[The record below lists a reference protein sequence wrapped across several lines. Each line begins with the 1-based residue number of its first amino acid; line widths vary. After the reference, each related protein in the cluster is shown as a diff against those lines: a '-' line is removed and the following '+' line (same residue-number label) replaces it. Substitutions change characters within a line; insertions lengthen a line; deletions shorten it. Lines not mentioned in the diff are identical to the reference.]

1 MKGLKI
7 YCLVYEWLGDIIV
20 EIGANWIHG
29 PCEEN
34 PVFRLARQYGLL
46 DPQALTEENQ
56 AIDIGGHPP
65 WVPMVFSSS
74 GQWMFCYYYIAIY
87 IIYMAFKPQFHY
99 K

>member
-1 MKGLKI
+1 MNVLKV
-7 YCLVYEWLGDIIV
+7 YYLVYECLGDIIV

-46 DPQALTEENQ
+46 DPQALAEENQ

-65 WVPMVFSSS
+65 WVPMIFSSS

-87 IIYMAFKPQFHY
+87 IIYMAVKPQFQY